1 MDILNALRQ
10 PLPDLGKR
18 LPQRHEPRMVQ
29 GPRSEITTT
38 LTHESQPLSDGHKNQ
53 KRPHDHLVE
62 ALPVY

>member
-1 MDILNALRQ
+1 
-10 PLPDLGKR
+10 
-18 LPQRHEPRMVQ
+18 MVQ
-29 GPRSEITTT
+29 GPRREITTT